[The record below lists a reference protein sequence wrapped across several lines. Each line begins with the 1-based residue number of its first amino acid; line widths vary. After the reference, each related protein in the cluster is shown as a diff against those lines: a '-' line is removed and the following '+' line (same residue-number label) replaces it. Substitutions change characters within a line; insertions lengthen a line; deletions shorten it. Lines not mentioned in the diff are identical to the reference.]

1 MKRTVDNT
9 LVSEVKGY
17 KDSPDLYNDYEFDL
31 LGKERY
37 RAAWEEDCVQMIDK
51 GTRIEQFPFSI
62 EKMRKILNK
71 LEKNGCN
78 YVSIDY
84 NCDHPNYTFY
94 GVDIHVAT
102 QAEIDEEDEKEKQL
116 KLKEIETTLSN
127 LEKER
132 EKMLKLANELK
143 K

>member
-78 YVSIDY
+78 YVAIDY
-84 NCDHPNYTFY
+84 NCDHPNYTLY

-102 QAEIDEEDEKEKQL
+102 QAEIDEADEKDKQAELEEINRSLAKLEKEK
-116 KLKEIETTLSN
+116 KRI
-127 LEKER
+127 LELA
-132 EKMLKLANELK
+132 EKFK